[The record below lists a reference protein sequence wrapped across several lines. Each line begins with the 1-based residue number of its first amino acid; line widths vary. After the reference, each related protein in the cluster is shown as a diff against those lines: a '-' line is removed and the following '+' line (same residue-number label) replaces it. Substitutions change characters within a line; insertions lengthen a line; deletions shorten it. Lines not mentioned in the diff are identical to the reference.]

1 MGGTPKHLGLP
12 PLNTPEVQ
20 PHTRHFP
27 PLLTFPLTTSA
38 TLEVMANPPD
48 TCAHTHTCVHVH
60 TCIHM
65 YMPPPPSQGSTYGP
79 FLFARRARLW
89 QSSVLLFNL
98 REQTEKS
105 LAGPSWET

>member
-12 PLNTPEVQ
+12 RLNTPEVQ

-65 YMPPPPSQGSTYGP
+65 YVPPPH
-79 FLFARRARLW
+79 
-89 QSSVLLFNL
+89 L
-98 REQTEKS
+98 REALTAPSS
-105 LAGPSWET
+105 LPGGPGFGRVLSSSLT